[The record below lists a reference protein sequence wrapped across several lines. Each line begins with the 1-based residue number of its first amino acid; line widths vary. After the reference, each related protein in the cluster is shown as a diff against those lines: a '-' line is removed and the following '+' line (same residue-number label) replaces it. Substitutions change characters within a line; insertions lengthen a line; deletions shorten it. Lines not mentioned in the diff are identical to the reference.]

1 MPPDAL
7 QPKAYC
13 TNPGLQ
19 SFLLAAPGVSTRDP
33 SSERRNYL
41 GEKWPVIWTES
52 CDFHA
57 YTFGFLYM
65 PKICDMG
72 KKACWRFFSPWKI
85 RRLRP
90 GLNPRTWVPKA
101 STLPLDHRS
110 PFIPP
115 YNHNVFK
122 SSRDSLL
129 VYAHY
134 LYVCCCLHQPH
145 WNILVRCGT
154 DGCLHVINTQ
164 CLAFCFSIYIYEK
177 ILDYRNMKRNAAKL
191 ERSAGKRPLA
201 RLLPITLV
209 RKKIC
214 DMLSGEIGNFGRI
227 MYKITTSSEKN
238 TSLYTIFWYIGR
250 VRTSRLLLRLWRC
263 FRVEWFGLHLAKG
276 CDGIAALI
284 PCKKKNTLW
293 SFRHTSVGQLFY
305 TWSKRWSW
313 S

>member
-1 MPPDAL
+1 MHTL
-7 QPKAYC
+7 SGSC
-13 TNPGLQ
+13 TCRKY
-19 SFLLAAPGVSTRDP
+19 VTW
-33 SSERRNYL
+33 EKRRA
-41 GEKWPVIWTES
+41 E
-52 CDFHA
+52 D
-57 YTFGFLYM
+57 
-65 PKICDMG
+65 
-72 KKACWRFFSPWKI
+72 FFSPWKI
-85 RRLRP
+85 RP

-110 PFIPP
+110 PFSPP

-145 WNILVRCGT
+145 WHILVRCGT

-263 FRVEWFGLHLAKG
+263 FRVEWFGLHLVKG

-284 PCKKKNTLW
+284 PCKKKKTPSEAFGIHQWDSCFILDQRGGREASPGWVRRQFLADTRANRLKGKAGTMLKRC
-293 SFRHTSVGQLFY
+293 FNKNFLQCRTQLI
-305 TWSKRWSW
+305 
-313 S
+313 